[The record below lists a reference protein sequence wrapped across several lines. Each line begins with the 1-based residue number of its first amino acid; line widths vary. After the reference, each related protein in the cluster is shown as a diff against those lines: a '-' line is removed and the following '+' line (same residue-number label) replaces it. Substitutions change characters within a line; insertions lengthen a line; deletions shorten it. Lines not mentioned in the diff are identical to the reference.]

1 MKQLLFNLLNTVEP
15 YQVIKLAIGNNE
27 IYVCREDALFPV
39 AVRFIDYEPEMEQS
53 NYFYSY
59 EIENSFAYVSSH
71 KVMLNNNEYLIDT
84 EIVDVKYYD
93 DYFYV
98 VLGCVG
104 GTSTHYIPYSS
115 ISYISIYDSNT
126 MATCSKLVI
135 NYNKIQY
142 ELNKG
147 GN

>member
-1 MKQLLFNLLNTVEP
+1 MKKVLFDLLNDIEP

-27 IYVCREDALFPV
+27 IYVCRDDALFPM
-39 AVRFIDYEPEMEQS
+39 AVRFIEYEPEMEQS

-59 EIENSFAYVSSH
+59 DISDSIDYVKTH
-71 KVMLNNNEYLIDT
+71 KIMLNDSEYLIET

-93 DYFYV
+93 NYFYV

-115 ISYISIYDSNT
+115 ISYMSIYNSNSISV
-126 MATCSKLVI
+126 CSKPVI
-135 NYNKIQY
+135 SYNKIQY
-142 ELNKG
+142 ELYKG
-147 GN
+147 N

>member
-1 MKQLLFNLLNTVEP
+1 MKKVLFDLLNNIEP

-27 IYVCREDALFPV
+27 IYICRDDALFPI
-39 AVRFIDYEPEMEQS
+39 AVRFIEYDPEMEQS

-59 EIENSFAYVSSH
+59 DISDSIDYVKTH
-71 KVMLNNNEYLIDT
+71 KIILNDSEYLIET

-93 DYFYV
+93 NYFYV

-104 GTSTHYIPYSS
+104 GISTHYIPYSS
-115 ISYISIYDSNT
+115 ISYMSIYNSNS
-126 MATCSKLVI
+126 MSVCSRQVI

-142 ELNKG
+142 ELYKG
-147 GN
+147 N